1 MVLNIQI
8 KKNLKIILI
17 LKEKNKI
24 IDKINWQDKQNLLEK
39 LLPQI
44 DLLLSK
50 NQLSVQDLEDINLK
64 IAIEESCST
73 YRIAK
78 ATGETLKYCLKK
90 K

>member
-50 NQLSVQDLEDINLK
+50 NQLSVQDLENINLK
-64 IAIEESCST
+64 SQ
-73 YRIAK
+73 
-78 ATGETLKYCLKK
+78 LKK
-90 K
+90 VILPTELQKLRGKL